1 MENYIKRNEH
11 NENGSLV
18 ILLNLMLKDFSQ
30 VYLLPNAV
38 PLAPGKGKKSNP
50 KRRSFWMHSANEV

>member
-1 MENYIKRNEH
+1 MENYIKRNEN

-38 PLAPGKGKKSNP
+38 PSPQGQGK
-50 KRRSFWMHSANEV
+50 